1 MSAWGKQTEIS
12 KGLFWTG
19 LEKLFVQV
27 VSFAQGVVLA
37 RLLCPEDFGLA
48 AMLGIFLGLGATLA
62 DCGLGSALVVRKF
75 ADCGLL
81 AERKALLWNLG
92 VGGAI
97 YLALCAAAPGI
108 AAFYHQP
115 ALREIVWVM
124 GLGIVLN
131 AASCVPTARL
141 TREMQFRKMS
151 AANAASTLVAAAVAV
166 VMALRGAGVWS
177 VATLGVVQAGVRTA
191 CVWALARTAERAD
204 AARSAVAFRDLL
216 RYGAGVMAS
225 GLIHSVYI
233 NLYELI
239 LGKMQNP
246 AAVGLYNRGNGWVTA
261 ARNFVNPTI
270 ERVAFP
276 VLAKTETRGMRFLA
290 LNIALLWPGLAV
302 LWIWA
307 PEIVS
312 FVFGD
317 QWLASV
323 PCLRILICGQL
334 FTPFGNIALNTLR
347 ARGRADLILRTD
359 AVKKP
364 LGLAAL
370 ACGIP
375 FGLVG
380 ICWAKVASD
389 FFEAAADAWYAWR
402 GKLPELEK
410 AEGKEAPID
419 LVYLWYGKKDP
430 PPGVEKCR
438 ASDNGELRW
447 SLKSVDRFAPW
458 FRRIFVLVNDGTE
471 IPDWLSS
478 HPRVSVL
485 EHRQFIEPW
494 ALPLYN
500 TAAIEMWIDRV
511 PGLSERFVY
520 GNDDYF
526 FGRTVSPRD
535 FFDGQG
541 RIVYWHFPRG
551 KLKDRRGSNYF
562 DMLRYSRRILGTSEQ
577 CLPHHNFQGCLKSEI
592 AAFRRRYPSETKAS
606 AGRRYRVGEQFC
618 FDAFALDAVLRGR
631 GVKRPSFGL
640 VRLRRM
646 LGLPAYESMYGAIE
660 DRPFLA
666 WMESN
671 RPKMFCLNDTEKS
684 TDEDRVNVAGVL
696 ERMLS

>member
-1 MSAWGKQTEIS
+1 MRDGQVCRGI
-12 KGLFWTG
+12 FWTG
-19 LEKLFVQV
+19 LEKLFVQA

-48 AMLGIFLGLGATLA
+48 AMLGIFLGIGAALA

-75 ADCGLL
+75 ADCGRLI
-81 AERKALLWNLG
+81 ERKVLWWNLG

-97 YLALCAAAPGI
+97 YLVLCISAPGI

-115 ALREIVWVM
+115 VLRGIVWVM

-131 AASCVPTARL
+131 AASSVPTARL
-141 TREMQFRKMS
+141 TREMQFARMS
-151 AANAASTLVAAAVAV
+151 IANAAGTLVAAAVAIM
-166 VMALRGAGVWS
+166 MALRGAGVWS
-177 VATLGVVQAGVRTA
+177 VATLGVVLAGVRTA
-191 CVWALARTAERAD
+191 CVWAFARTAERVE
-204 AARSAVAFRDLL
+204 AAPSTVVFRDLL
-216 RYGAGVMAS
+216 RYGSGVTAS

-261 ARNFVNPTI
+261 ARNFVNPTV

-276 VLAKTETRGMRFLA
+276 VLAKAEGRGMRFLA
-290 LNIALLWPGLAV
+290 LNIVLLWPGLAV

-307 PEIVS
+307 PEIVR
-312 FVFGD
+312 FVFGE

-323 PCLRILICGQL
+323 SCLRILICGQL
-334 FTPFGNIALNTLR
+334 FTPFGNIALNALR
-347 ARGRADLILRTD
+347 ARGRADLILKTD

-370 ACGIP
+370 ACGMP

-402 GKLPELEK
+402 GKLPGPEK
-410 AEGKEAPID
+410 TEETEGPID

-438 ASDNGELRW
+438 ASDNGELYW

-478 HPRVSVL
+478 HPRVRVL

-526 FGRTVSPRD
+526 FGRAVSPRD
-535 FFDGQG
+535 FFDARG
-541 RIVYWHFPRG
+541 RIVYWHFPRSS
-551 KLKDRRGSNYF
+551 LKGMHGSNYF
-562 DMLRYSRRILGTSEQ
+562 DMLRYSRRILGTSDR
-577 CLPHHNFQGCLKSEI
+577 CMPHHNFQGCLKSEI
-592 AAFRRRYPSETKAS
+592 AAFWRQYPAETKAS
-606 AGRRYRVGEQFC
+606 AGRRYRIGEQFC
-618 FDAFALDAVLRGR
+618 FDVFALYAVLRGR
-631 GVKRPSFGL
+631 GVKRPNFGL
-640 VRLRRM
+640 VRLRRL
-646 LGLPAYESMYGAIE
+646 LGLPAYESMYVAIE
-660 DRPFLA
+660 DRPWLA

-684 TDEDRVNVAGVL
+684 TDEDRANVAEVL
-696 ERMLS
+696 KRMIG

>member
-1 MSAWGKQTEIS
+1 MRDGQVCR
-12 KGLFWTG
+12 GLFWTG
-19 LEKLFVQV
+19 LEKFFVQA

-48 AMLGIFLGLGATLA
+48 AMLGIFLGIGATLA
-62 DCGLGSALVVRKF
+62 DCGLGSALVVRRF
-75 ADCGLL
+75 ANCGCRV
-81 AERKALLWNLG
+81 ERKVLWWNLG

-97 YLALCAAAPGI
+97 YMTLGICAPWI
-108 AAFYHQP
+108 ADFYHQP
-115 ALREIVWVM
+115 VLRQIVWVM
-124 GLGIVLN
+124 GLGLVLN
-131 AASCVPTARL
+131 AASSVPTARL
-141 TREMQFRKMS
+141 TREMQFGKMS
-151 AANAASTLVAAAVAV
+151 IANALGTLIAATVAVA
-166 VMALRGAGVWS
+166 MALRGAGVWS
-177 VATLGVVQAGVRTA
+177 VVMLGVVMAGVRTV
-191 CVWALARTAERAD
+191 CVWAFARKGESGGDAEP
-204 AARSAVAFRDLL
+204 SAVEFRDLL
-216 RYGAGVMAS
+216 RYGSGLMAS

-246 AAVGLYNRGNGWVTA
+246 TAVGLYNRGNGWVTA

-276 VLAKTETRGMRFLA
+276 VLAKSGNRGMKFLA
-290 LNIALLWPGLAV
+290 LNIVLLWPGLVV

-347 ARGRADLILRTD
+347 ARGRSDLILKTD

-364 LGLAAL
+364 LGLVAL
-370 ACGIP
+370 VCGMP

-402 GKLPELEK
+402 GKLPRLEK
-410 AEGKEAPID
+410 TEEKEGPID
-419 LVYLWYGKKDP
+419 LVYLWYAKKDP

-438 ASDNGELRW
+438 ASDNGELYW

-458 FRRIFVLVNDGTE
+458 FRKIFVLVNDGTE

-478 HPRVSVL
+478 HPRVVVL
-485 EHRQFIEPW
+485 EHHQFIEPW

-500 TAAIEMWIDRV
+500 TAAIEMWLDRV

-526 FGRTVSPRD
+526 FGRAVSPQD
-535 FFDGQG
+535 FFDERG
-541 RIVYWHFPRG
+541 RIVYWHFPNGNLR
-551 KLKDRRGSNYF
+551 DMTGSNYF

-577 CLPHHNFQGCLKSEI
+577 CMPHHNFQGCLKSEMT
-592 AAFRRRYPSETKAS
+592 AFKRQYPVETKAS
-606 AGRRYRVGEQFC
+606 AGQRYRVGDQFC
-618 FDAFALDAVLRGR
+618 FDAIALYQVLKGR
-631 GVKRPSFGL
+631 GVMKPSHGL

-646 LGLPAYESMYGAIE
+646 LGLPAYGSIYAAIE
-660 DRPFLA
+660 DRAGLDWLA
-666 WMESN
+666 LN
-671 RPKMFCLNDTEKS
+671 HPKMFCLNDNEKC
-684 TDEDRVNVAGVL
+684 TDEDRANVAIFL
-696 ERMLS
+696 ERMLG